1 MAVIKAKRSVHPAQ
15 LRGRSK
21 ITNSPTHQHRGP
33 RHARFSRGGVEVTKS
48 ARRNRRRA
56 TNRQTISPGQ
66 FVLNERNLPH
76 RRFVEFPLARGK
88 TIEKVELFT
97 TRGHHSIALD
107 FQDHTSLNL
116 EIEPTFIINAEFQQQ
131 KKGDIEVLAEW
142 PPIQAQK

>member
-1 MAVIKAKRSVHPAQ
+1 MAVTQSKRSIRPSKA
-15 LRGRSK
+15 RRRSK
-21 ITNSPTHQHRGP
+21 
-33 RHARFSRGGVEVTKS
+33 
-48 ARRNRRRA
+48 RN
-56 TNRQTISPGQ
+56 QTRTTSPGQ
-66 FVLNERNLPH
+66 FVLNERNLPP

-97 TRGHHSIALD
+97 TRGHHSIAID

-142 PPIQAQK
+142 PPIHPQK